1 MANKEKEDKKII
13 IDEDWKQQAKKEKDV
28 IVSKEQTEDKG
39 TKQRSAGEPLPDGS
53 IAALV
58 NILVTQAFFA
68 LGLLHVEGQARHVDL
83 EVARFN
89 IDLLEVLEKKT
100 KGNLTDE
107 ESKILE
113 SALGE
118 LRMVYV
124 KIAGM

>member
-1 MANKEKEDKKII
+1 LA
-13 IDEDWKQQAKKEKDV
+13 
-28 IVSKEQTEDKG
+28 
-39 TKQRSAGEPLPDGS
+39 
-53 IAALV
+53 
-58 NILVTQAFFA
+58 TQAFFA
-68 LGLLHVEGQARHVDL
+68 LGLLHVEGQTRHVDL
-83 EVARFN
+83 EIARFN